1 MLMRESLP
9 HRLNFEWPLV
19 VFFFEEPA
27 GVGAFGLGVY
37 PGFAGLV
44 LLGRGRR
51 DFRRVAVRTGIFEIE
66 GVRGSG
72 VEAGK
77 DI

>member
-1 MLMRESLP
+1 MREALLHKP
-9 HRLNFEWPLV
+9 NLEWLLV
-19 VFFFEEPA
+19 VFFFGEPTE
-27 GVGAFGLGVY
+27 VGGFDLGVY

-51 DFRRVAVRTGIFEIE
+51 DFRRVAVRTGIFEME